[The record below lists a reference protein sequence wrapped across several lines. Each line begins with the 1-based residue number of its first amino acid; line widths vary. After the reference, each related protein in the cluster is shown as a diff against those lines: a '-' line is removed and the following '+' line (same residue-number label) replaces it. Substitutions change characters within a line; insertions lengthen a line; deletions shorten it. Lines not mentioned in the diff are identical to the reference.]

1 MILRVK
7 KCGEMTAVKS
17 EKTETGV
24 LQKRQLVLQE
34 LGDKWAN
41 CYVVTVLGNLA
52 TIEFAENSIVACS
65 LRFQTRE
72 HNGQTYMD
80 VVANDI
86 VKLK

>member
-1 MILRVK
+1 
-7 KCGEMTAVKS
+7 MTTVQS
-17 EKTETGV
+17 EKTEGGV

-41 CYVVTVLGNLA
+41 CYVVTTFGNLA
-52 TIEFAENSIVACS
+52 TIEFVENEPVMAS

-72 HNGQTYMD
+72 FNGQTYMD
-80 VVANDI
+80 VVANEI